1 MRHMKTKILS
11 VLVIFSFL
19 VSCDDRLDIAPLNSI
34 DAQDA
39 VRTSAD
45 VEALLTGA
53 YATLGDG
60 DLYGGNILRDSE
72 LLGDDGEIFWG
83 GTFVAPGEIWDKAM
97 LITND
102 QARETWLD
110 GYRTIDI
117 ANTVLANLDLVTA
130 DRRARVEG
138 EARFI
143 RGTIYFE
150 LVRLYARTWTDG
162 NPAANPGLPLIL
174 QPTSLENV
182 NTPVTRNSVA
192 EVYAQIITDLQT
204 AETLLSNRNAYFAT
218 TFAASAMLSRVF
230 LMQNNYADALA
241 KADRVI
247 SVGGSGGP
255 YSLVPAFG
263 DVFARNATRLAN
275 RGSNTNATSEDI
287 FAVQVT
293 EQAGVNNMYT
303 FFDPNGRGDID
314 IESFHLSLYEAADV
328 RRAFFRISGGLRY
341 TLKFSNRFGNVT
353 IIRLAEMY
361 LTRAECNQ
369 RLASAVGA
377 TPLDDINRI
386 RNRAGLANAASVT
399 LDQILLERRRELAF
413 EGHQLHD
420 LKRTQR
426 AVGALPFNSPALVF
440 PIPQRERII
449 NPSLAQNEGYE

>member
-1 MRHMKTKILS
+1 MKRKILS
-11 VLVIFSFL
+11 TLVLVSLFL
-19 VSCDDRLDIAPLNSI
+19 SCDDRLDITPFNTI
-34 DAQDA
+34 DSQNAI
-39 VRTSAD
+39 RTSAD

-102 QARETWLD
+102 QARETWLES
-110 GYRTIDI
+110 YRTIDI
-117 ANTVLANLDLVTA
+117 ANTVLANLPLVTD
-130 DRRARVEG
+130 DRRSRVEG

-150 LVRLYARTWTDG
+150 LVRTYARTWTDG
-162 NPAANPGLPLIL
+162 DPSVNPGVPLKL
-174 QPTSLENV
+174 EPTNLANAT
-182 NTPVTRNSVA
+182 TPLTRSSVA
-192 EVYAQIITDLQT
+192 QVYSQVIDDLQT
-204 AETLLSNRNAYFAT
+204 AENLLPSKNAYFAT
-218 TFAASAMLSRVF
+218 TYTASAMLSRVF
-230 LMQNNYADALA
+230 LMQNNYTEALA
-241 KADRVI
+241 KANRVI
-247 SVGGSGGP
+247 SVGASTGS

-287 FAVQVT
+287 FAIQVT
-293 EQAGVNNMYT
+293 EQAGVNNMNT
-303 FFDPNGRGDID
+303 FFDANGRGDID
-314 IESFHLSLYEAADV
+314 VESFHLSLYEAADV
-328 RRAFFRISGGLRY
+328 RRAFFIISGGLRY
-341 TLKFSNRFGNVT
+341 TRKFTNRFGNVT

-369 RLASAVGA
+369 RLTSSVGD
-377 TPLDDINRI
+377 TPLNDINRI
-386 RNRAGLANAASVT
+386 RNRAGLANAVSVD
-399 LDQILLERRRELAF
+399 LDEILLERRRELAF

-426 AVGALPFNSPALVF
+426 SVGALPFDSPNLIF
-440 PIPQRERII
+440 PIPQRETIL
-449 NPSLAQNEGYE
+449 NPNLTQNEGYQ